1 MNDALSPEL
10 PLLEVRDLTV
20 RYGSTTAVRD
30 VSFQLQPGE
39 ALGIVGESGSGKSS
53 IAGAI
58 LDFLGSAA
66 RISGEIAFQGRD
78 LLLLSRNQ
86 HRAILGHKIGS
97 VFQDP
102 FTALNPA
109 LRVGRQ
115 IAEPIVRHF
124 GLKPAD
130 AARRAVAL
138 LREMGIHRA
147 DDVAR
152 AFPHQLSGGMKQR
165 ALIAAAVACEP
176 PLLILDE
183 PTTALDVTVEA
194 QILRLLARLR
204 AQKRV
209 SLLFIS
215 HNLGVVQRLCDRV
228 AVMYASQFVELGNVR
243 DVLEQPAHPYS
254 KGLLASR
261 PPLRAAARGSRLPAI
276 QGQMP
281 SVPQPEAGCVFAP
294 RCPFAEPSCTKG
306 GQVLRHSSPPPPAGG
321 GWGEGAVPK
330 LVIPPPPNRLPQ
342 GEGENHSSH
351 LPHLSHLSRVPHL
364 AHVTDLT
371 HLAHRPPPTHL
382 ARCWKADVLGD
393 WPRQAAES
401 IDQGP
406 FRASNALLNV
416 TRLRKT
422 FTTRRGLAAWRLSAV
437 NGWPRLRYEPVQV
450 QAVDGVSLSIS
461 PGEVLGLVGESGCGK
476 STLGRLALRL
486 LSNTDGSVEFDG
498 ADLSLVSGADLAA
511 VRKQAQIVFQNV
523 GSSLNP
529 RLSVGEA
536 LERPLVLFG
545 LAKPHERRQRVEEL
559 LDMVR
564 LPPSYRLR
572 YPHQLSGGER
582 QRVAIARALATE
594 PRFIVCD
601 EPVSALDVSVQAT
614 IVNLLADLRDRFGL
628 AYLFISHDLAVVAQ
642 LSDRVAVM
650 YRGRICEMGTP
661 AELLAS
667 PRHPYTRML
676 LAAVTDD
683 TPDDERSSGDTV
695 EAPTSGCAFAARCP
709 HCLPSECETS
719 APSLRTV
726 EASHEVACHLDPVP
740 DQRRNAALLPSI
752 AVY

>member
-1 MNDALSPEL
+1 MSDVVALEP

-115 IAEPIVRHF
+115 IAEPIVRHL
-124 GLKPAD
+124 GLAPAE

-209 SLLFIS
+209 SMLFIS

-228 AVMYASQFVELGNVR
+228 AVMYASQFVELGDVR
-243 DVLEQPAHPYS
+243 EVLERPAHPYS

-261 PPLRAAARGSRLPAI
+261 PPLRAATRGSRLPAI
-276 QGQMP
+276 QGHMP
-281 SVPQPEAGCVFAP
+281 TMPQPDAGCVFAP
-294 RCPFAEPSCTKG
+294 RCPFAEARCAG
-306 GQVLRHSSPPPPAGG
+306 GAQVMRGFVESPLAGG
-321 GWGEGAVPK
+321 GWGEGVVPE
-330 LVIPPPPNRLPQ
+330 LVAPPPPSPLPQ
-342 GEGENHSSH
+342 GEGERQSPHSPQS
-351 LPHLSHLSRVPHL
+351 PHMPHSPHAPHL
-364 AHVTDLT
+364 AHC
-371 HLAHRPPPTHL
+371 PPSTHL
-382 ARCWKADVLGD
+382 ARCWKADLLGD
-393 WPRQAAES
+393 WPRQAVEG

-406 FRASNALLNV
+406 FRAGNALLNV
-416 TRLRKT
+416 TRVRKT
-422 FTTRRGLAAWRLSAV
+422 FTTRRGLAAWRLSV
-437 NGWPRLRYEPVQV
+437 VHGRPRLNYQPVQV

-498 ADLSLVSGADLAA
+498 ADLSLVSGADLGA

-614 IVNLLADLRDRFGL
+614 IVNLLADLRDRFGF

-650 YRGRICEMGTP
+650 YRGRICETGTP

-683 TPDDERSSGDTV
+683 ASDDERPSVDAI
-695 EAPTSGCAFAARCP
+695 EAGSSGCAFAARCP
-709 HCLPSECETS
+709 HCLPSVCETS

-740 DQRRNAALLPSI
+740 EQRRTAALLPSI
-752 AVY
+752 AV

>member
-1 MNDALSPEL
+1 MNDTVIHAP
-10 PLLEVRDLTV
+10 PLLDVRNLTV
-20 RYGSTTAVRD
+20 RYGGHLDHAAVRD
-30 VSFQLQPGE
+30 VSFLLHPGE

-58 LDFLGSAA
+58 LDFLDPSV
-66 RISGEIAFQGRD
+66 RIDGQILFEGRD
-78 LLLLSRNQ
+78 LTRLSRKDR
-86 HRAILGHKIGS
+86 RAVLGRRIGS

-109 LRVGRQ
+109 LRIGRQ
-115 IAEPIVRHF
+115 IAEPIVRHL
-124 GLKPAD
+124 GVKPYE
-130 AARRAVAL
+130 AARRAVDL
-138 LREMGIHRA
+138 LHEMGIQRA
-147 DDVAR
+147 EEVAG

-165 ALIAAAVACEP
+165 ALIAAALACEP

-194 QILRLLARLR
+194 QILRLLARQR
-204 AQKRV
+204 QQKRV

-215 HNLGVVQRLCDRV
+215 HNLGIVQRLCDRV
-228 AVMYASQFVELGNVR
+228 AVMYASQFVELGTVHS
-243 DVLEQPAHPYS
+243 VLEQSAHPYS

-261 PPLRAAARGSRLPAI
+261 PPLRAAARGNRLPAI
-276 QGQMP
+276 RGQMP
-281 SVPQPEAGCVFAP
+281 SMPRPDTACVFTP
-294 RCPFAEPSCTKG
+294 RCPFAEARCTEG
-306 GQVLRHSSPPPPAGG
+306 AQVLTAASPG
-321 GWGEGAVPK
+321 
-330 LVIPPPPNRLPQ
+330 
-342 GEGENHSSH
+342 
-351 LPHLSHLSRVPHL
+351 
-364 AHVTDLT
+364 
-371 HLAHRPPPTHL
+371 HL
-382 ARCWKADVLGD
+382 ARCWKADQVGD
-393 WPRQAAES
+393 WPRQGVEA

-406 FRASNALLNV
+406 FRPGDALVNV

-422 FTTRRGLAAWRLSAV
+422 FSARRGLAAWRLSVAA
-437 NGWPRLRYEPVQV
+437 GRPRLRYQPSEVA
-450 QAVDGVSLSIS
+450 AVDDVSLSVS

-486 LSNTDGSVEFDG
+486 LHQTAGSVEFDG
-498 ADLSLVSGADLAA
+498 ADLSHVSGSDLTTF
-511 VRKQAQIVFQNV
+511 RKQAQIVFQNI

-536 LERPLVLFG
+536 IERPLALFR

-564 LPPSYRLR
+564 LPSSYRQR

-601 EPVSALDVSVQAT
+601 EPVSALDVSVQAA
-614 IVNLLADLRDRFGL
+614 IVNLLADLRDQFGL

-650 YRGRICEMGTP
+650 YQGRICEIGTP

-676 LAAVTDD
+676 LAAVKED
-683 TPDDERSSGDTV
+683 PMPEERPAGYQV
-695 EAPTSGCAFAARCP
+695 ATSALGCAFAARCP
-709 HCLPSECETS
+709 HCLPSLCDTT
-719 APSLRTV
+719 PPPLRTIT
-726 EASHEVACHLDPVP
+726 ASHEAACHFELSSET
-740 DQRRNAALLPSI
+740 RHEI
-752 AVY
+752 ASVSTIIS

>member
-1 MNDALSPEL
+1 MNDVVALEP

-20 RYGSTTAVRD
+20 RYGNTTAVRD

-58 LDFLGSAA
+58 LDFLGPAA
-66 RISGEIAFQGRD
+66 RISGEVAFQGRD

-115 IAEPIVRHF
+115 IAEPIVRHL
-124 GLKPAD
+124 GLKPAE

-194 QILRLLARLR
+194 QILRLLGRLR

-281 SVPQPEAGCVFAP
+281 SMPQPDAGCVFAP
-294 RCPFAEPSCTKG
+294 RCPFAEPSCTSE
-306 GQVLRHSSPPPPAGG
+306 GQVMRGFADHLWGEGGVPELVASPPPNP
-321 GWGEGAVPK
+321 
-330 LVIPPPPNRLPQ
+330 LPQ
-342 GEGENHSSH
+342 GEGEKDLSH
-351 LPHLSHLSRVPHL
+351 LPHLPQLPQRH
-364 AHVTDLT
+364 
-371 HLAHRPPPTHL
+371 HLAHRSPQPHL

-393 WPRQAAES
+393 WPRQAVEG

-406 FRASNALLNV
+406 FRAGNALLNV

-422 FTTRRGLAAWRLSAV
+422 FTTRRGLAALRLSV
-437 NGWPRLRYEPVQV
+437 VHGRPRLHYQPVEV
-450 QAVDGVSLSIS
+450 HAVDGVSLSIS

-536 LERPLVLFG
+536 LERPLVLFD

-614 IVNLLADLRDRFGL
+614 IVNLLADLRDRLGL

-650 YRGRICEMGTP
+650 YRGRICETGTP

-683 TPDDERSSGDTV
+683 APDDERPSGDTV
-695 EAPTSGCAFAARCP
+695 ETATSGCAFAARCP
-709 HCLPSECETS
+709 HCMPSVCETS

-726 EASHEVACHLDPVP
+726 DASHEVACHLDPVP
-740 DQRRNAALLPSI
+740 EQRRNAALLPSI
-752 AVY
+752 AV